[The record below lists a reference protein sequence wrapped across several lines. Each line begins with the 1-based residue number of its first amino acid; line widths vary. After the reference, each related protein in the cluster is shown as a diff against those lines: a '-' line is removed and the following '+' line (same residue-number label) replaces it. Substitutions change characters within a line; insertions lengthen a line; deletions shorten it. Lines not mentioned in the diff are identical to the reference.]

1 MTVLCILFLSLFY
14 FINISFVNVYVRLK
28 KKLSSNIF
36 LKTVF
41 EFPKSSRRYSA
52 ACLSRVLNGDSFIME
67 FNTFLGNTFQATYF
81 LTILSLFV
89 KCVGEQIFLAQT
101 IRVLIHVQFYLHKVF
116 ESRRINFSIFVT
128 NK

>member
-1 MTVLCILFLSLFY
+1 MTVLCILFLSHFY
-14 FINISFVNVYVRLK
+14 FINISFVNVYVWFE

-41 EFPKSSRRYSA
+41 ELPKSARRYSA
-52 ACLSRVLNGDSFIME
+52 ACLSRVFNRDSFIME
-67 FNTFLGNTFQATYF
+67 FKTFLGNTFQATYF

-89 KCVGEQIFLAQT
+89 KYIGEQIFLAQT
-101 IRVLIHVQFYLHKVF
+101 IRDLIHLIKVF